1 LASYAVKETKI
12 DNLAP
17 FSWYGCIS
25 CISVTPINTD
35 YTVEKE
41 PWRCHQK
48 KKKIL
53 TINIKWQV

>member
-25 CISVTPINTD
+25 CISVTPINTEL
-35 YTVEKE
+35 YRRKKTMEA
-41 PWRCHQK
+41 PSNK
-48 KKKIL
+48 KKYY
-53 TINIKWQV
+53 